1 MHSTEIEIR
10 REKQAQA
17 VTRNYDSILHLIYAI
32 VSIIFVAYL
41 IYFVFDGLLN
51 SDYSYT
57 DLAKAAKVNQDS
69 DSIFLSMFLVIPFA
83 IWRTLKSV
91 SGLVLYFTGRKAAK
105 NGTKISKTGISFFGS
120 FSSGESITLITVLA
134 LGGFYTILMGYSFY
148 SAIDKKTKEALYSP
162 VESFL
167 PFAIFVIVMAL
178 AVVAVMF
185 IKTSAATMLLIL
197 QNKDTYKKISPIPAY
212 ISFAVAVIAVAIPF
226 IFNPSYNSITG
237 AIVEKKDRLVT
248 LVNMVYDEGS
258 LTIPF
263 IILLVLF
270 VAKYA
275 VSGLCYFKASKA
287 GISDSISTSLDKV
300 A

>member
-41 IYFVFDGLLN
+41 LYFVFDGLLN

-105 NGTKISKTGISFFGS
+105 NGTKINKTGISFFGS
-120 FSSGESITLITVLA
+120 FSSGESITLIRQRKHSTHL
-134 LGGFYTILMGYSFY
+134 LSL
-148 SAIDKKTKEALYSP
+148 
-162 VESFL
+162 SFL
-167 PFAIFVIVMAL
+167 
-178 AVVAVMF
+178 
-185 IKTSAATMLLIL
+185 LLFLLSSWHLLLLPLCSLRRRQLPCSSSFRTRIPTRRSL
-197 QNKDTYKKISPIPAY
+197 PSPHT
-212 ISFAVAVIAVAIPF
+212 FHL
-226 IFNPSYNSITG
+226 
-237 AIVEKKDRLVT
+237 R
-248 LVNMVYDEGS
+248 
-258 LTIPF
+258 
-263 IILLVLF
+263 
-270 VAKYA
+270 
-275 VSGLCYFKASKA
+275 
-287 GISDSISTSLDKV
+287 
-300 A
+300 